1 MQPSKQ
7 KLDRAEERSFEWQGN
22 SGRKC
27 MPPEWHGSTILKRRF
42 HESVSF
48 DQQLV
53 DISIFLMP
61 SELSIDEQRTFEIEP
76 SNHVELAT
84 EPEHMS

>member
-1 MQPSKQ
+1 MAGKFGTEVH
-7 KLDRAEERSFEWQGN
+7 A
-22 SGRKC
+22 
-27 MPPEWHGSTILKRRF
+27 PEWHGSTVLKRRF

-61 SELSIDEQRTFEIEP
+61 SNRDDVPKRPVYEHYRIAWEVDQVSVAIYT
-76 SNHVELAT
+76 VE
-84 EPEHMS
+84 

>member
-7 KLDRAEERSFEWQGN
+7 KLYRAKERSSEWQGKF
-22 SGRKC
+22 GTEVHA
-27 MPPEWHGSTILKRRF
+27 PEWHGSTILKRRF

-53 DISIFLMP
+53 DISFFLMP